1 MVVAVPLMASTGV
14 SCGDGS
20 CGRSTGV
27 SCGDGHGSLWAYY
40 WWQSVVMVMV
50 VVGIVLVP
58 VCSGGS
64 CGHSAGASL

>member
-1 MVVAVPLMASTGV
+1 MGVVLVPI
-14 SCGDGS
+14 CGG
-20 CGRSTGV
+20 
-27 SCGDGHGSLWAYY
+27 GHDSLWAYY

-64 CGHSAGASL
+64 CGHSSGASL